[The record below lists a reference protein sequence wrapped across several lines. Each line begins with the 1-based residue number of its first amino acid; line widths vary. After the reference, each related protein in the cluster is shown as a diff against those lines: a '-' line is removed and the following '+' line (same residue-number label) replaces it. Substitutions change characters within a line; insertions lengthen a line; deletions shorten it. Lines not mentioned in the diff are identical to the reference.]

1 MGLLTEPRLPLCD
14 AVSEHAGLIPQ
25 DTLFINQND
34 LSIVE
39 VLAVRLILHPAESP
53 LTVIEVE
60 IAPNSSGVHLHQLAI
75 LGMMLIKSPHFN
87 IFVLWIFQVDK
98 LVVLL

>member
-1 MGLLTEPRLPLCD
+1 MGLLTEPRLSLCD
-14 AVSEHAGLIPQ
+14 AVSEQAGPIPQ
-25 DTLFINQND
+25 DITFINQND

-53 LTVIEVE
+53 LTVIPVE
-60 IAPNSSGVHLHQLAI
+60 IASNSSGVHLHQLAI
-75 LGMMLIKSPHFN
+75 FGMMLIKLLHLN
-87 IFVLWIFQVDK
+87 VFVLWILQVDK